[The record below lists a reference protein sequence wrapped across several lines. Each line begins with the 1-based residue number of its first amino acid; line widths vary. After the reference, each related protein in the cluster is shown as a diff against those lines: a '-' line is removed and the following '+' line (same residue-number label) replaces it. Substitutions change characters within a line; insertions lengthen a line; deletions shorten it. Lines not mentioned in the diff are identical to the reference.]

1 MIRKNYRSVDTY
13 EMDDIEVYSLVKNG
27 SLRAFPSGFWEGVI
41 GLQTAKKILK
51 YVFENL
57 LNWSIEDIK
66 AKSTREMF
74 EEYKLVG
81 MVSTAFDGSM
91 YIAIGETYP
100 ELKEWA
106 DELYHTNEHADFVYR
121 KYLDDELISI
131 LQEKAKELKRIPKGV
146 DMKTPSSGIYNRRF
160 GSWEKS
166 LMKAGIIEDIYKNVD
181 FGKNSKESVI
191 SNLKE
196 LFASKERVLD
206 KKEILAIYPEG
217 LIKEYFGTY
226 NNLEK
231 VIVGEYTKRDL
242 IKILKKKKEKLGRT
256 PSNKDMKFPMA
267 IVFIDKFGSWQE
279 AIDKL
284 EKT

>member
-1 MIRKNYRSVDTY
+1 MVFKGRTTNTY
-13 EMDDIEVYSLVKNG
+13 EMDDVEVYQLVKSG
-27 SLRAFPSGFWEGVI
+27 SLKSYPNGFWEGVI

-66 AKSTREMF
+66 IKATREMF

-106 DELYHTNEHADFVYR
+106 DELYQTNEHADFVHR
-121 KYLDDELISI
+121 KYSDDELIYI
-131 LQEKAKELKRIPKGV
+131 LQEKSKELNRIPKGV
-146 DMKTPSSGIYNRRF
+146 DMKTPSSAIYSNRF

-166 LMKAGIIEDIYKNVD
+166 LMKAGLIEDIYKDVD
-181 FGKNSKESVI
+181 FEKNSKESVI
-191 SNLKE
+191 SHLKK
-196 LFASKERVLD
+196 LFAEKERVLD
-206 KKEILAIYPEG
+206 KDEIFAIYPEG

-226 NNLEK
+226 KKVEK
-231 VIVGEYTKRDL
+231 VIVNEYTKKEL
-242 IKILKKKKEKLGRT
+242 IKILKKKQEKLGRI

>member
-1 MIRKNYRSVDTY
+1 MVFKGRTTNTY
-13 EMDDIEVYSLVKNG
+13 EMDDVEVYQLVKSG
-27 SLRAFPSGFWEGVI
+27 SLKSYPNGFWEGVI

-106 DELYHTNEHADFVYR
+106 DELYQTNEHADFVHR
-121 KYLDDELISI
+121 KYSDDELIYI
-131 LQEKAKELKRIPKGV
+131 LQEKSKELNRIPKGV
-146 DMKTPSSGIYNRRF
+146 DMKTPSSAIYSNRF

-166 LMKAGIIEDIYKNVD
+166 LMKAGLIEDIYKDVD
-181 FGKNSKESVI
+181 FEKNSKESVI
-191 SNLKE
+191 SHLKK
-196 LFASKERVLD
+196 LFAEKERVLD
-206 KKEILAIYPEG
+206 KDEIFAIYPEG

-226 NNLEK
+226 KKVEK
-231 VIVGEYTKRDL
+231 VIVNEYTKKEL
-242 IKILKKKKEKLGRT
+242 IKILKKKQEKLGRI